1 MPLSKPVVH
10 VVEDDDSVR
19 RAIVRLLCC
28 NGFDARSYSSAAE
41 FLLAKRED
49 APTCVVLDVG
59 LPGMNGIELQA
70 ALTKSMDSPPIVFLT
85 GRGDIAMGVRA
96 MKNGAV
102 DFLSKPVKRDA
113 LVGAIQTALA
123 RDADDLLRRHKH
135 EHLRSRYETLTPRER
150 EVFARVTEGKLNK
163 EIAAELDT
171 SLRTVKFH
179 RARVMGKMGV
189 TKVADLVRAADA
201 LARDEATLGVSHGH

>member
-1 MPLSKPVVH
+1 MPLSKAVVH

-49 APTCVVLDVG
+49 APTCIVLDVG
-59 LPGMNGIELQA
+59 LPGMSGMELHA
-70 ALTKSMDSPPIVFLT
+70 ALTENADSPPVVFLT

-113 LVGAIQTALA
+113 LVVAIQTALA
-123 RDADDLLRRHKH
+123 RDADDLARRHKH
-135 EHLRSRYETLTPRER
+135 EHVRSRYEALTTRER
-150 EVFARVTEGKLNK
+150 EVFARVAEGKLNK
-163 EIAAELDT
+163 QIAVELGT

-179 RARVMGKMGV
+179 RARVMEKMRV
-189 TKVADLVRAADA
+189 TTVADLVRAADA
-201 LARDEATLGVSHGH
+201 LALDDPTHGVTRGH